1 MLVLDESCAED
12 LLGRGH
18 LAAKLSGERQIIL
31 AQVPFSDEEEIR
43 ELAQIIASAWSN
55 HKSGN
60 H

>member
-31 AQVPFSDEEEIR
+31 AQVPFSDAEEIR

-55 HKSGN
+55 RKTGN